1 MIVKKLLPQ
10 EIYEHWESISKL
22 LNLAI
27 PYADGDYSIDQVKLY
42 LTSGHW
48 LVVCGFEENRMI
60 CATTISFINMPNDRI
75 AFITLIGGKKAIQ
88 KENYNQLKTILKDHK
103 STKIQGGAR
112 PSVARLWKKLG
123 FQERYIL
130 VENKL

>member
-1 MIVKKLLPQ
+1 MIVKKIFPS
-10 EIYEHWESISKL
+10 EVYEHWDSIAKL
-22 LNLAI
+22 VSLAI
-27 PYADGDYSIDQVKLY
+27 PYAGGDYSLDQVKSY
-42 LTSGHW
+42 LTSGQW
-48 LVVCGFEENRMI
+48 LLVCGFEENKMI

-75 AFITLIGGKKAIQ
+75 AFITLIGGKKAIEKQ
-88 KENYNQLKTILKDHK
+88 NYEQLKSILKDHK

>member
-1 MIVKKLLPQ
+1 MYP
-10 EIYEHWESISKL
+10 
-22 LNLAI
+22 
-27 PYADGDYSIDQVKLY
+27 
-42 LTSGHW
+42 
-48 LVVCGFEENRMI
+48 
-60 CATTISFINMPNDRI
+60 FI
-75 AFITLIGGKKAIQ
+75 LKQLKKAIQ